1 MCTKQQ
7 KICALQTGIHFITLV
22 AVVFVLRLVI
32 PPDTMRKKVFVVN
45 TETGVCIGT
54 SHATNSA
61 GFKYARSQC
70 SLS

>member
-7 KICALQTGIHFITLV
+7 KTCALQSGIHFLTLI

-32 PPDTMRKKVFVVN
+32 PPDTMRKKVSVVN
-45 TETGVCIGT
+45 TETSVCIGT

-61 GFKYARSQC
+61 GFKCARSQC
-70 SLS
+70 SIS